1 MLPKKP
7 FNCYLCI
14 EKRPFNTKFS
24 LNRHL
29 ISQHFNKK
37 VRKPYKPREKM
48 SSLSKAKKIDD
59 DLENAILILKNAKS
73 SNPTPE
79 KIQ

>member
-1 MLPKKP
+1 MLTKEN
-7 FNCYLCI
+7 FYCFLCI
-14 EKRPFNTKFS
+14 EKSLFSTKFS
-24 LNRHL
+24 SDRHL
-29 ISQHFNKK
+29 DNRHFNKK

-48 SSLSKAKKIDD
+48 STLSKAKKIDE
-59 DLENAILILKNAKS
+59 DLDSAITILKNAKS